1 MFIRYDKI
9 SPRYLTGLSAEMS
22 LNDDGTFELFSRFMR
37 LLMSVVKEVN
47 FPVYDLRI
55 FHGSQPVMPDTKY
68 VKWAAVETNKLPE
81 VPDKMQNLILIEG
94 EYAVFLHKGTAANA
108 GVTFHYIFNK
118 WLPEAAVKIDNRP
131 HFDILLPGY
140 KPNDPMAEHEIW
152 IPIIRKT

>member
-9 SPRYLTGLSAEMS
+9 KSRHLTGLSAEMS
-22 LNDDGTFELFSRFMR
+22 LNDDGTFELFSGFMR
-37 LLMSVVKEVN
+37 LLMPVVKEVK

-55 FHGSQPVMPDTKY
+55 FPGNQPVMPETKY

-81 VPDKMQNLILIEG
+81 IPDNMQNFSLIEG
-94 EYAVFLHKGTAANA
+94 EYAVFLHKGSSTNA